1 MILGSIKSLS
11 AIFNVIFSYGNT
23 FIFVTIQ
30 VVCKNFV
37 WKKVIIQGL
46 EKILASFE
54 RSEGG
59 WPDASRTE

>member
-1 MILGSIKSLS
+1 
-11 AIFNVIFSYGNT
+11 
-23 FIFVTIQ
+23 

-37 WKKVIIQGL
+37 WKKEIIQGL

-59 WPDASRTE
+59 WPDAGRKE

>member
-1 MILGSIKSLS
+1 
-11 AIFNVIFSYGNT
+11 
-23 FIFVTIQ
+23 

-59 WPDASRTE
+59 WLDAGRTERRKNEDERFQGPE

>member
-1 MILGSIKSLS
+1 MQAEALANRRVTKIIK
-11 AIFNVIFSYGNT
+11 IM
-23 FIFVTIQ
+23 VTIQ
-30 VVCKNFV
+30 VICKNFV

-59 WPDASRTE
+59 WLNASRTE